1 MSFRIGL
8 VFIAFLF
15 ITSDTMGQK
24 KDSKFFYDTLI
35 IMDHTTGMA
44 SERLSQLRK
53 PLKRTFYLK
62 SGETSYTLFK
72 GNVANL
78 TGDQVIALLESGFS
92 LYLDKAEHKGHK
104 NLKPGVLDFLAEDD
118 SVTESL
124 EPLSEVN
131 MSVLR
136 KMLTVGKKIR
146 LSGFIISVNEAKNG
160 PILMDVMIVE

>member
-1 MSFRIGL
+1 MPRFQIWVSVAL
-8 VFIAFLF
+8 
-15 ITSDTMGQK
+15 K
-24 KDSKFFYDTLI
+24 HSKFWSIGTCD
-35 IMDHTTGMA
+35 
-44 SERLSQLRK
+44 
-53 PLKRTFYLK
+53 
-62 SGETSYTLFK
+62 
-72 GNVANL
+72 
-78 TGDQVIALLESGFS
+78 
-92 LYLDKAEHKGHK
+92 
-104 NLKPGVLDFLAEDD
+104 LDFLAEDD